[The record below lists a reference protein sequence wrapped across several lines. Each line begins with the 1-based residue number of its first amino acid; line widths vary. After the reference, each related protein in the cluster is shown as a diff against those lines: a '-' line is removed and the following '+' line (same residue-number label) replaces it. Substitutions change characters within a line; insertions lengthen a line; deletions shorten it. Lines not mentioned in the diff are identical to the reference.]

1 MFHDVVTGTVR
12 ALLRLEGCAALILAV
27 AIYFA
32 QGGSPWLFVPLVLA
46 VDVSM
51 VGYLANA
58 RVGAVTYNALHSW
71 VPGVLVLGLGLWT
84 ADGTLTIAGTILAA
98 HVGMDRLFG
107 YGLKYPTAFADTHL
121 GRIGKKP

>member
-1 MFHDVVTGTVR
+1 MVTGAVR
-12 ALLRLEGCAALILAV
+12 ALLRLEGGAALGLAV

-32 QGGSPWLFVPLVLA
+32 QGGSLWLLVPLVLA
-46 VDVSM
+46 VDISM

-58 RVGAVTYNALHSW
+58 RVGAITYNALHSW
-71 VPGVLVLGLGLWT
+71 VPGLVVLGVGLWRG
-84 ADGTLTIAGTILAA
+84 DGTLTIAGTILAA

-121 GRIGKKP
+121 GRIGRKA

>member
-1 MFHDVVTGTVR
+1 MVTGAVR
-12 ALLRLEGCAALILAV
+12 ALLRLEGGVALVLAV

-32 QGGSPWLFVPLVLA
+32 QGGSPWLLVPLILA

-58 RVGAVTYNALHSW
+58 RLGAITYNALHSW
-71 VPGVLVLGLGLWT
+71 VPSLVVLGLGLWI
-84 ADGTLTIAGTILAA
+84 ADATLTIAGTILAA

>member
-1 MFHDVVTGTVR
+1 M
-12 ALLRLEGCAALILAV
+12 LAV

-32 QGGSPWLFVPLVLA
+32 QGGSAWLLVPLILA

-51 VGYLANA
+51 VGYLVNA
-58 RVGAVTYNALHSW
+58 RVGAVTYNAVHSW
-71 VPGVLVLGLGLWT
+71 VPGLTVLGLGLWRT
-84 ADGTLTIAGTILAA
+84 DATLTIAGAILAA

-121 GRIGKKP
+121 GRIGKGR